1 MKVSSGVLQG
11 PVPSRKGKK
20 MKFKSKLIRN
30 RQARPQLPDG
40 TSTEP
45 RGITGQEVRSRK
57 MEYRLDCGRTV
68 YIEEIRITASTI
80 GYLAGSKDAIRAD
93 VIKRHAERVREQ
105 FPGHGAFLIKPTPE
119 GALPA
124 FIIIVALVSQP
135 VCDPAADF
143 SSLVFSWLSD
153 DLGSSLPELIG
164 REIRDIPWDQI
175 AADGDF

>member
-1 MKVSSGVLQG
+1 
-11 PVPSRKGKK
+11 

-30 RQARPQLPDG
+30 RQARPQLLDG
-40 TSTEP
+40 TSAEP
-45 RGITGQEVRSRK
+45 RAIHKIPSPMK
-57 MEYRLDCGRTV
+57 CHLDSGRTV
-68 YIEEIRITASTI
+68 YVEEIRITSSTL
-80 GYLAGSKDAIRAD
+80 GYIAGSKDAIRDD
-93 VIKRHAERVREQ
+93 VIKRHPERVREQ

-175 AADGDF
+175 AADGKY

>member
-1 MKVSSGVLQG
+1 MKY
-11 PVPSRKGKK
+11 
-20 MKFKSKLIRN
+20 KSKLFRD
-30 RQARPQLPDG
+30 RAARTQFPNG
-40 TSTEP
+40 ISAEP
-45 RGITGQEVRSRK
+45 RRITQREVHSRE
-57 MEYRLDCGRTV
+57 MEYRLDCGRDV
-68 YIEEIRITASTI
+68 LVEEIRITSSTL
-80 GYLAGSKDAIRAD
+80 GYIAGSKDAIRDD
-93 VIKRHAERVREQ
+93 VIKRHPERVREQ

-164 REIRDIPWDQI
+164 REIQGIPWDKL
-175 AADGDF
+175 AVDGNF

>member
-1 MKVSSGVLQG
+1 
-11 PVPSRKGKK
+11 

-30 RQARPQLPDG
+30 RQARPQLPNG
-40 TSTEP
+40 TSAEP
-45 RGITGQEVRSRK
+45 RRITRREVHSPK
-57 MEYRLDCGRTV
+57 MEYRFDSGRTV
-68 YIEEIRITASTI
+68 YVEEIRITSSTL
-80 GYLAGSKDAIRAD
+80 GYIAGSKDAIHD
-93 VIKRHAERVREQ
+93 VIKHHAERVREQ

-124 FIIIVALVSQP
+124 FIVIVALVSQP

-164 REIRDIPWDQI
+164 REIQGIPWDKL
-175 AADGDF
+175 AVDGNF

>member
-1 MKVSSGVLQG
+1 MRYK
-11 PVPSRKGKK
+11 SRL
-20 MKFKSKLIRN
+20 MRN
-30 RQARPQLPDG
+30 RADRPQLPDG

-45 RGITGQEVRSRK
+45 RGITQREVRSPK
-57 MEYRLDCGRTV
+57 MEYRLDSGRTV
-68 YIEEIRITASTI
+68 YVEEIRITPSAL
-80 GYLAGSKDAIRAD
+80 GCLAGSKDAIRAE
-93 VIKRHAERVREQ
+93 VIERHPKRVRDQ

-164 REIRDIPWDQI
+164 REIQGIPWDKL
-175 AADGDF
+175 AVDGNF